1 MKTYDAI
8 IIGSGQAGTPLAKK
22 LAKAGFKTAL
32 IERQFI
38 GGTCINYGCTPT
50 KTMIASARSAW
61 LSKNSRPLGVNT
73 EAVSVDFKKVID
85 RKNKIVKSFRE
96 GSETTLEKVKGLDI
110 YKGEASFTAKKII
123 QISSSEKKTLFLTAD
138 IIFINAGAEPT
149 IPSIPGIETLNYL
162 DSTSI
167 LDLKEIPEHLIILG
181 GSYVALEFGQMFR
194 RFGSKVTVIEQSD
207 HFLEREDED
216 VAEELKNI
224 LQEEGIN
231 ILTSAQASSVK
242 QNDDQS
248 ISIIINEKGKQKTLS
263 GSHLLL
269 AVGRTPVSKTLNL
282 EAAGILT
289 DEKGYLKVNDKLQTN
304 IKGVFALGDIKG
316 GPAFTHT
323 SYNDH
328 LIVLNNLTEK
338 KQKSIK
344 NRMVPYCMF
353 TDPQLGRIGI
363 TEKEAIQKGLK
374 FRVAMIKMDRVARA
388 IETGDTRGM
397 MKAIVD
403 KKTKL
408 ILGAAIIGTEGG
420 EIMTVLQMAMMGKVT
435 YPEIRNGIFAHPT
448 YSESL
453 NNLFMSLDD

>member
-32 IERQFI
+32 IEKQFI

-61 LSKNSRPLGVNT
+61 LSKNSKPLGVNT
-73 EAVSVDFKKVID
+73 GAVSVDFKKVID

-231 ILTSAQASSVK
+231 ILTSAKASSVK

-248 ISIIINEKGKQKTLS
+248 ISIILNEKGKQKTLS

-388 IETGDTRGM
+388 IETGDTRGL

-420 EIMTVLQMAMMGKVT
+420 EIMTVLQMAMMGNVT